1 MFQYNYKP
9 LSAAILLSLSSSAFA
24 LETELEPVLI
34 TANRVAR
41 TASETL
47 ASVDVVTRADIERSQ
62 AQSVQDVLRGMP
74 GVQFSNNGGPG
85 KSTSLFLRG
94 TGSAHTLILVDGVKI
109 GSATLGTAPLEDIP
123 LEAVERI
130 EIVRGPRAS
139 LYGSEAIGGVIQIF
153 TKRGVQAPYASF
165 GFGSRSTY
173 EGSAGGGFGTATG
186 WVNANA
192 SGFSTNGINAIDGV
206 SPLDGSTE
214 PDRDGYTRS
223 NINVSAGKRFG
234 ERLSLD
240 VQAQHTEGRNKYDG
254 TPNITDIKQELYAGN
269 LRYAPSERYAT
280 SLKLAQNLDS
290 SNNFKEETFSSRFD
304 TRRSQASWQNEITL
318 AKGHQIIGGLD
329 WQYDKVISDTIYD
342 HDSRTNKAAFAQYL
356 ADIGAFNL
364 QLAGRH
370 DRNEQFGHHNT
381 GSAALGYTVSP
392 ALHLRASYGT
402 AFKAPKFNDL
412 YWPNAG
418 NPNLQPEKSRSS
430 EIGASGKQGDFE
442 WQASAY
448 RTNAS
453 NLIDWAP
460 ISPGSW
466 TWVPS
471 NISKAQI
478 TGLELGTA
486 YQLNATRIALS
497 ASLTRAIDRSGGS
510 TDGNQLPLRARQTGR
525 IDVDHKLGNWTLGGS
540 LNGVGKRYAEVANTT
555 KLGGYAT
562 TDLRAEYAIDKSW
575 KVQTKLENVF
585 SKHYQTAYAY
595 NQPGFGAFVTVRY
608 QAQ

>member
-1 MFQYNYKP
+1 VYQYNYKP
-9 LSAAILLSLSSSAFA
+9 LTAAILLSLSSSAFA
-24 LETELEPVLI
+24 LETELEPVVI

-74 GVQFSNNGGPG
+74 GVQFSNNGGAG

-123 LEAVERI
+123 LDAVERI

-153 TKRGVQAPYASF
+153 TKRGVQAPSASF
-165 GFGSRSTY
+165 GAGSHETY
-173 EGSAGGGFGTATG
+173 DAAASGGFGTANG

-192 SGFSTNGINAIDGV
+192 SRFSTRGFNV
-206 SPLDGSTE
+206 KDGSTE
-214 PDRDGYTRS
+214 PDRDGYSRS
-223 NINVSAGKRFG
+223 TGGLHAGARLG
-234 ERLSLD
+234 ETLSLD
-240 VQAQHTEGRNKYDG
+240 AQAQHTEGRNRYDG
-254 TPNITDIKQELYAGN
+254 DPNLTVLKQELYAGN
-269 LRYAPSERYAT
+269 LRYAPAENYAT
-280 SLKLAQNLDS
+280 TLKLAQNLDAT
-290 SNNFKEETFSSRFD
+290 NQYTNEAFSSRID
-304 TRRSQASWQNEITL
+304 TRRTQANWQHEITI
-318 AKGHQIIGGLD
+318 AKGHQIVGGLD
-329 WQYDKVISDTIYD
+329 WQYDKVLSNTTYD
-342 HDSRTNKAAFAQYL
+342 HDSRTNKAVFAQYL

-402 AFKAPKFNDL
+402 AFKAPSFNDL
-412 YWPNAG
+412 YWPDAG

-430 EIGASGKQGDFE
+430 EIGASGKQGNFE

-448 RTNAS
+448 RTNIS
-453 NLIDWAP
+453 QMIDWAP

-466 TWVPS
+466 TWIPS

-486 YQLNATRIALS
+486 YQLDATRIALS
-497 ASLTRAIDRSGGS
+497 ANLSRAIDRSGGS
-510 TDGNQLPLRARQTGR
+510 TDGNQLALRARQTGR
-525 IDVDHKLGNWTLGGS
+525 IDIDHKLGNWTLGGS
-540 LNGVGKRYAEVANTT
+540 LNAVGARYKEVAHTT

-562 TDLRAEYAIDKSW
+562 TDLRAEYTINTSW
-575 KVQTKLENVF
+575 KLQTRVENLF
-585 SKHYQTAYAY
+585 DKHYQTAYGY
-595 NQPGFGAFVTVRY
+595 NQAGLGAFVTVRY

>member
-24 LETELEPVLI
+24 LESELEPVVI
-34 TANRVAR
+34 TANRIAR

-47 ASVDVVTRADIERSQ
+47 ASVDVMTRADIEQSQ
-62 AQSVQDVLRGMP
+62 AQSVQDLLRGMP
-74 GVQFSNNGGPG
+74 GVQFSNNGGTG
-85 KSTSLFLRG
+85 KATSLFLRG
-94 TGSAHTLILVDGVKI
+94 SNSGHTLILVDGVKI

-123 LEAVERI
+123 LDTVERI

-153 TKRGVQAPYASF
+153 TKRGVQAPSASF
-165 GFGSRSTY
+165 GAGSHETY
-173 EGSAGGGFGTATG
+173 DATASGGFGTANG

-192 SGFSTNGINAIDGV
+192 SRFSTRGFNV
-206 SPLDGSTE
+206 KDGSTE
-214 PDRDGYTRS
+214 SDRDGYSRNTGGVR
-223 NINVSAGKRFG
+223 AGARLG
-234 ERLSLD
+234 ETLSLD
-240 VQAQHTEGRNKYDG
+240 AQAQHTEGRNLYDG
-254 TPNITDIKQELYAGN
+254 NPNMTVFKQELYAGN
-269 LRYAPSERYAT
+269 LRYAPTDNYAT
-280 SLKLAQNLDS
+280 SLKLAQNLDAT
-290 SNNFKEETFSSRFD
+290 NNYKDEVFSSRID
-304 TRRSQASWQNEITL
+304 TRRTQANWQHEITL
-318 AKGHQIIGGLD
+318 TKGHQLVGGLD
-329 WQYDKVISDTIYD
+329 WQYDKVISDTAYE

-402 AFKAPKFNDL
+402 AFKAPTFNDL
-412 YWPNAG
+412 YWPDAG

-430 EIGASGKQGDFE
+430 EIGASGKQGNFE

-448 RTNAS
+448 RTNVS

-466 TWVPS
+466 TWIPS

-478 TGLELGTA
+478 TGLELSTA
-486 YQLNATRIALS
+486 YQLKATRIALS
-497 ASLTRAIDRSGGS
+497 ANLTRAVDRSGGS
-510 TDGNQLPLRARQTGR
+510 TDGNQLALRARQTGR
-525 IDVDHKLGNWTLGGS
+525 IDIDHKLGSWTLGGS
-540 LNGVGKRYAEVANTT
+540 LNGVGSRYKEVAHTT

-562 TDLRAEYAIDKSW
+562 TDLRAEYIINTSW
-575 KVQTKLENVF
+575 KLQTRIENLF
-585 SKHYQTAYAY
+585 DKRYQTAYGY
-595 NQPGFGAFVTVRY
+595 NQAGLGAFVTVRY